1 MAENT
6 KMITLRKDG
15 VGTVKMDADLIT
27 VIAALAATEVNGV
40 SSMAG
45 NLTHELIRRMGM
57 RSLSSGVRTQIEGEE
72 VSFDLSVNVDFGR
85 SITDV
90 SKEIQERV
98 KNTVET
104 MTGLTVREA
113 AVRIADVDMQGRA

>member
-15 VGTVKMDADLIT
+15 VGTVKMDADLIS

-104 MTGLTVREA
+104 MTGLTVTEV

>member
-15 VGTVKMDADLIT
+15 VGTVKLDADLVT
-27 VIAALAATEVNGV
+27 VIAALAATEVDGV

-45 NLTHELIRRMGM
+45 KLTHEFIQRMSG
-57 RSLSSGVRTQIEGEE
+57 RSLSQGVKTQIDGNE

-85 SITDV
+85 SITEV

-104 MTGLTVREA
+104 MTGLTVREV
-113 AVRIADVDMQGRA
+113 AVRIADVDLQGRA

>member
-15 VGTVKMDADLIT
+15 VGTVKMDSDLIT
-27 VIAALAATEVNGV
+27 VIAALAATEVDGV

-57 RSLSSGVRTQIEGEE
+57 RSLSSGVRTLIEGEE

-104 MTGLTVREA
+104 MTGLTVKEV

>member
-27 VIAALAATEVNGV
+27 VIAVLAATEVNGV

-104 MTGLTVREA
+104 MTGLTVREV

>member
-104 MTGLTVREA
+104 MTGLTVREV

>member
-15 VGTVKMDADLIT
+15 VGTVKLDADLVT
-27 VIAALAATEVNGV
+27 VIAALAATEVDGV
-40 SSMAG
+40 SSMAVK
-45 NLTHELIRRMGM
+45 LTHEFIQRMSG
-57 RSLSSGVRTQIEGEE
+57 RSLSQGVKTQIDGNE

-85 SITDV
+85 SITEV

-104 MTGLTVREA
+104 MTGLTVREV
-113 AVRIADVDMQGRA
+113 AVRIAGVDLQGRA

>member
-27 VIAALAATEVNGV
+27 VIAALAATEENGV

-104 MTGLTVREA
+104 MTGLTVREV